1 MDPTDSKGLQMM
13 ESNIEIMNQLNGFN
27 VVIICCSQS
36 QQARYWQKRL
46 EEGRGSVLPLSS
58 IVLAVQEDWPG
69 GAGNALGTLYAYKN
83 AVALASE
90 RNGID
95 IDGMLKAGEISIGL
109 YHTAGKGTRLA
120 PLPGAENNNKPGVKV
135 PATVKIGNSIV
146 PMTILEAVIKQTG
159 CYSSSRMGRLSVFWG
174 DQVFIPTVPVAYTVT
189 HHVDI
194 LCSLGPMLS
203 EEEWK
208 EKGMEKYGL
217 IAQGV
222 DGSTAQVEKVDHAT
236 ANQLLADLG
245 KITSV
250 GVSLGSFSVSN
261 KMLFALLEEFSA
273 ELARRKGKLDSDPHL
288 WMPMTLSR
296 DAYIHLMGQKDIDAQ
311 SSGAHFDRIQTMLAK
326 FHLADDK
333 GPKKLGLFGPVNV
346 GEGVCWWDYGQL
358 KLYQRNALLLA
369 ERSTEAELMRLFFG
383 LSSSRVRDSAVVKTD
398 VDNTSCLS
406 SCHIGKVGRKHCG
419 SIKNSVLCNVKCNN
433 IDADGCILINVTAD
447 SIIAKPGSVIYN
459 IVDDSTEGLDVNN
472 GQVLAGVFSPDG
484 SQMLMKSTTNIDGG
498 RAWERQLEWNPKTFE
513 DVYKMNT
520 DANPIDLERSISLAH
535 TSRWGDLSQPPARR
549 LSTSGQGD
557 ITVAAD
563 MAKEAYWTG
572 YGAGFSAG
580 LLGAL
585 SVVGLV
591 VTTKIIM
598 GKNNN

>member
-1 MDPTDSKGLQMM
+1 MHA
-13 ESNIEIMNQLNGFN
+13 NIEIMNTLNGFN
-27 VVIICCSQS
+27 VVIVCCSNA

-46 EEGRGSVLPLSS
+46 EEGRGSVLPMSS

-69 GAGNALGTLYAYKN
+69 GAGNALGTLYAYRN

-95 IDGMLKAGEISIGL
+95 IDAQLKAGEISIGL

-135 PATVKIGNSIV
+135 PATVKIGNQLV

-159 CYSSSRMGRLSVFWG
+159 CYASSRMGRLSVFWG
-174 DQVFIPTVPVAYTVT
+174 DQVFIPTVPVAYVVT

-203 EEEWK
+203 EAEWK

-217 IAQGV
+217 VAQGA
-222 DGSTAQVEKVDHAT
+222 DGSAAQVEKVDHST
-236 ANQLLADLG
+236 AKQLLSGLG
-245 KITSV
+245 EIQSV
-250 GVSLGSFSVSN
+250 GVSLGSFSVSSP
-261 KMLFALLEEFSA
+261 MLFALLEEFGA
-273 ELARRKGKLDSDPHL
+273 ELSRRKGKLDSDPHL

-296 DAYIHLMGQKDIDAQ
+296 NSYIHLMGQKDIDAA
-311 SSGAHFDRIQTMLAK
+311 SAGAHFDRIQGMLAK
-326 FHLADDK
+326 FT
-333 GPKKLGLFGPVNV
+333 KKNDPLGLFGPVNV

-383 LSSSRVRDSAVVKTD
+383 LKSSRVRDSAVMKTD

-406 SCHIGKVGRKHCG
+406 SCHIGKAGKKGCG
-419 SIKNSVLCNVKCNN
+419 SIKNSVLCNVHCNY

-459 IVDDSTEGLDVNN
+459 IVDDSQEGLDVNN
-472 GQVLAGVFSPDG
+472 GQVLAGVFSSDG

-520 DANPIDLERSISLAH
+520 DANPIDLERSISQAH
-535 TSRWGDLSQPPARR
+535 SSRWG
-549 LSTSGQGD
+549 
-557 ITVAAD
+557 
-563 MAKEAYWTG
+563 
-572 YGAGFSAG
+572 
-580 LLGAL
+580 AL
-585 SVVGLV
+585 
-591 VTTKIIM
+591 
-598 GKNNN
+598 